1 MLHQYVG
8 KIAPSDYENKIPAI
22 LGIKPDQIFSENG
35 KIFLSFS
42 EDKAFRVEL
51 PTLEEAKI
59 GYISYSESMP
69 KLLKM
74 QKLIAEEAAKLNP
87 SELANSDV
95 ETFTKLLISM

>member
-1 MLHQYVG
+1 
-8 KIAPSDYENKIPAI
+8 
-22 LGIKPDQIFSENG
+22 
-35 KIFLSFS
+35 
-42 EDKAFRVEL
+42 
-51 PTLEEAKI
+51 
-59 GYISYSESMP
+59 MP